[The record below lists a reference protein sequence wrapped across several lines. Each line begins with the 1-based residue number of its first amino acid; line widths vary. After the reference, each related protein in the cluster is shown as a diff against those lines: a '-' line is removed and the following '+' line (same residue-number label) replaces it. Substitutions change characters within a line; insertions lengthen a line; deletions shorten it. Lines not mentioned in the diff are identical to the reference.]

1 MCVSGFC
8 LLVGW
13 QQQSNNGNIASLRGP
28 HITNFLWDSGAMGPR
43 SFDIVMRIIGFL
55 WHLLHWGSRC
65 QWHWLRLN
73 ANAIRF
79 RFRCQFRSKRGEKKR
94 DGNGNGGVKVE
105 IEGRGCRAC
114 HQSCEF
120 YRPDVC
126 GMWFGWIFA
135 SDHEFWP
142 MVMGTLAST
151 TRVYCPHDLANI
163 SACAKFV
170 ICKFYLRPFHHY
182 SPITFGISF
191 TLVLHI
197 LFSYFV
203 LYQHGIIAHKW
214 PVTH

>member
-1 MCVSGFC
+1 MTPS
-8 LLVGW
+8 
-13 QQQSNNGNIASLRGP
+13 SLGQP
-28 HITNFLWDSGAMGPR
+28 LPMA
-43 SFDIVMRIIGFL
+43 L
-55 WHLLHWGSRC
+55 
-65 QWHWLRLN
+65 
-73 ANAIRF
+73 AAI
-79 RFRCQFRSKRGEKKR
+79 KRQRHPFPFPLPVPLEKGKKR
-94 DGNGNGGVKVE
+94 DGNGNGEVKVE
-105 IEGRGCRAC
+105 MEGRGCRAC